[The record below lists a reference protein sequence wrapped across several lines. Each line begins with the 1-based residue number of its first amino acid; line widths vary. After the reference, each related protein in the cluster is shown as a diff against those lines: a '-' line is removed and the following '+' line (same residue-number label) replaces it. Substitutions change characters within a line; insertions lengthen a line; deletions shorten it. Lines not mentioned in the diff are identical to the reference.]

1 MAGPAPLLPLTKL
14 DGSKVHIHMA
24 RVIKITPS
32 DPELARDSGPKAE
45 CGSTFTIETGTGTV
59 NIGVTEYVLHRGS
72 AGIAGFLLLTDLQGI
87 PIMINPAY
95 VILARSHQPSG
106 TVLEVLSST
115 GTEDIY
121 VRDSP
126 DTVGD
131 WWAASAG
138 ARLVG

>member
-32 DPELARDSGPKAE
+32 DRELARNSGPQAE
-45 CGSTFTIETGTGTV
+45 CGSIFTVATGTGTID
-59 NIGVTEYVLHRGS
+59 IGVTEYMLHRGS

-106 TVLEVLSST
+106 TVLEVHSST
-115 GTEDIY
+115 GAEYIY